1 MWKFNKEKSL
11 FKRFKGNED
20 GNMTLTFAI
29 SAVAVIGAMGAAMDF
44 STLKS
49 AQSRSQAIA
58 DQTALTAAIFVK
70 NNDRP
75 PVNQE
80 EGYAEGQYSAEDLG
94 YDFNGF
100 IDGGAGNVAVNVV
113 YDDNA
118 KEARV
123 TVIGQTIPT
132 FIQVLGQ
139 QNLEFKAES
148 VVSYLDVDEAHP
160 ASIVLVLDNSGSM
173 RWDSERLTDA
183 GQRPAGA
190 ESRMAGLQRS
200 VRTFRDELKSRIG
213 DQIQTDDIRVLR
225 TGILPYNSQIVPR
238 ADDQERRMDW
248 GFAGVGEEF
257 IGTMVPAGGTNSNP
271 PMAEARG
278 WLPLEDEEHRLEA
291 DRNDT
296 TYRQP
301 LKFVIFMTDGQNT
314 SGNYQLVPQSGTNYF
329 YRQFG
334 TVWYFTRNRN
344 FANNNGYT
352 EGRLT
357 LDSDDRTIESC
368 QAMHAEGTIVYTI
381 GYALEVG
388 EYYDEGSPNTTRTV
402 TEGTRSTA
410 YSLLGS
416 CASSPEHFI
425 AASDGNELEGAFDQ
439 IQNSIVKELI
449 RIKS

>member
-225 TGILPYNSQIVPR
+225 TGILPYNSQICLLYTSPSPR
-238 ADDQERRMDW
+238 DKRQSRM
-248 GFAGVGEEF
+248 
-257 IGTMVPAGGTNSNP
+257 P
-271 PMAEARG
+271 
-278 WLPLEDEEHRLEA
+278 
-291 DRNDT
+291 
-296 TYRQP
+296 
-301 LKFVIFMTDGQNT
+301 
-314 SGNYQLVPQSGTNYF
+314 
-329 YRQFG
+329 
-334 TVWYFTRNRN
+334 
-344 FANNNGYT
+344 
-352 EGRLT
+352 
-357 LDSDDRTIESC
+357 
-368 QAMHAEGTIVYTI
+368 
-381 GYALEVG
+381 
-388 EYYDEGSPNTTRTV
+388 
-402 TEGTRSTA
+402 
-410 YSLLGS
+410 
-416 CASSPEHFI
+416 SS
-425 AASDGNELEGAFDQ
+425 A
-439 IQNSIVKELI
+439 
-449 RIKS
+449 